1 MSNPVEGKLEISK
14 GVLADLVG
22 YATLECYGVVGVA
35 SASIQDTFLR
45 AIPVTRLRR
54 GVKISTS
61 DNGIEIDVYV
71 VVEYGVNISLVSEN
85 LAEKI
90 NFIIN
95 EYTGITPAAV
105 RIHVSGVN
113 TK

>member
-1 MSNPVEGKLEISK
+1 MSNPVYGKLEISK

-22 YATLECYGVVGVA
+22 YATLECYGVVGVT

-45 AIPVTRLRR
+45 AIPVSRLRR
-54 GVKISTS
+54 GVKITTV
-61 DNGIEIDVYV
+61 DGCVEIDVYI

-90 NFIIN
+90 NFVIK

-105 RIHVSGVN
+105 RVHVSGVN